1 MERVFRWPRAFP
13 PSTPR
18 ALPASSST
26 SCRSVPCARPTPRR
40 TAADCCFRLPAHAC
54 ESPSARRPLR
64 GLPVPVHETCV
75 GLPNS
80 LTPGGAR
87 SPCPHSSD
95 SRHGHPHIMRALAPP
110 NIVFRG
116 SITRPAHAPSYASQ
130 CRSPCTAQG
139 RGFRGV
145 DSSPG
150 RTCSTL
156 DFSCIFTHLLSH
168 AGFPPAHH
176 NAQCRP
182 FVRPDTEGRTQVRTV
197 TRSHR
202 FIKPY
207 VRAVLP
213 SSKSCSI
220 TGRIRTPPTSA
231 ARRRFIAR
239 PLRQARAELRAS
251 IRPRS

>member
-1 MERVFRWPRAFP
+1 
-13 PSTPR
+13 
-18 ALPASSST
+18 
-26 SCRSVPCARPTPRR
+26 VPKSMTCARPTPRR
-40 TAADCCFRLPAHAC
+40 TAADCCFRFPARAC

-64 GLPVPVHETCV
+64 GLPVPVHETCE

-95 SRHGHPHIMRALAPP
+95 SRHGHPPIMRALAPP

-116 SITRPAHAPSYASQ
+116 SITRPAHAPSYASP

-150 RTCSTL
+150 RTCATL
-156 DFSCIFTHLLSH
+156 DFSRIFTHLLSH

-176 NAQCRP
+176 NTQCWP
-182 FVRPDTEGRTQVRTV
+182 FSSALMR
-197 TRSHR
+197 
-202 FIKPY
+202 
-207 VRAVLP
+207 RADP
-213 SSKSCSI
+213 S
-220 TGRIRTPPTSA
+220 G
-231 ARRRFIAR
+231 ARRFSWPNAWSRR
-239 PLRQARAELRAS
+239 GRRRERE
-251 IRPRS
+251 RERDE

>member
-1 MERVFRWPRAFP
+1 VERVFRWPRAFP

-40 TAADCCFRLPAHAC
+40 TAADCCFRLPARAC

-116 SITRPAHAPSYASQ
+116 SITRPAHAPSYASP
-130 CRSPCTAQG
+130 CRSPCTTQG

-176 NAQCRP
+176 NAQSRT
-182 FVRPDTEGRTQVRTV
+182 FVGFTPEGRTPVANHGTV
-197 TRSHR
+197 
-202 FIKPY
+202 
-207 VRAVLP
+207 
-213 SSKSCSI
+213 
-220 TGRIRTPPTSA
+220 
-231 ARRRFIAR
+231 
-239 PLRQARAELRAS
+239 
-251 IRPRS
+251 